1 MSGLFLVVLLGFM
14 LIGITL
20 VVCWVYKVVRPLR
33 YRAAIRTW
41 LVLFCA
47 ELFLLMC
54 IPEGV
59 HVAGVPY
66 MHRHGGFI
74 YILEVITSLDRHIP
88 AILRGR
94 EPDELSLLLF
104 LLLPL
109 VPALLVFFYIRHQ
122 LQAATKG
129 LPANLPSTQD
139 ADA

>member
-1 MSGLFLVVLLGFM
+1 MSGLFLLVIFGFM

-20 VVCWVYKVVRPLR
+20 VVCWVYKLVRPLR

-41 LVLFCA
+41 LVLLYA

-74 YILEVITSLDRHIP
+74 YILGVITTLDRHIP
-88 AILRGR
+88 AILRGQ
-94 EPDELSLLLF
+94 EPDELRLLLF

-109 VPALLVFFYIRHQ
+109 VPALAVFLYTRRR
-122 LQAATKG
+122 LQN
-129 LPANLPSTQD
+129 PPSKMGPD
-139 ADA
+139 AP